1 MMLNDD
7 AHEEIKK
14 ILGRA
19 FPPFDGELQR
29 DLWPAMLRRLEERE
43 RNAPVPW
50 YDWALVG
57 ALAATLVFFPSL
69 FLVFAYHL

>member
-1 MMLNDD
+1 MLNND
-7 AHEEIKK
+7 AREDIKK
-14 ILGRA
+14 ELGRV
-19 FPPFDGELQR
+19 FQPVDVELQR
-29 DLWPAMLRRLEERE
+29 DLWPAMLRRLEGRE

-57 ALAATLVFFPSL
+57 ALAATVVFFPGL